1 MNKKKLT
8 VMALLMIVIIALTS
22 CLLFACNPDSSS
34 DPTETETI
42 DPTEG
47 LLINNGDFKVI
58 DTSVSTY
65 PRGVTGWTG
74 AKMYSNNSFRD
85 DVTAGVI
92 SLIKDQY
99 DANKSKWNDSDDEIW
114 QKLNADG
121 RYDGDGD
128 KIKNALMVY
137 MPEESTN
144 ADGNKINGPTAYG
157 YTSTSFSLEKG
168 AYYKLSVD
176 VLTYNIDGP
185 NEEDRGARIYLS
197 SNTYAEFS
205 AIDTKGEWKK
215 YEIYVE
221 TSPSSAT
228 SLTLL
233 LGLGKY
239 NSYYT
244 KGLTSGYAF
253 FDNITL
259 EKIEDDDSTSAI
271 EGEAAFNAA
280 KEQELSGT
288 DNIATATLKVPNGR
302 FDFGSTTLSSSNAP
316 SSWSL
321 VTGNSGKDDPAPTS
335 LGYNAII
342 NLGEFAT
349 RYNDLSQTYNMRT
362 GDGASN
368 QEYKPAG
375 SLETIIDSIT
385 NIPGRV
391 GKNVF
396 MLSQQLM
403 TAQGIRSSRTI
414 TIEKNKTYALSVQLY
429 TYGIHG
435 AGVSLILTGNDGKDI
450 KIKGISSTPDEHF
463 MIGSKYITPSTGYE
477 AGDAQTNGST
487 NGWRTYTFYIQG
499 NQFRD
504 YNYNMAIWLGTD
516 GTSDNV
522 SETYHSFTSNSKST
536 TYRADG
542 TFSNGWVFIDE
553 LDLREMSIPDA
564 TDIIVK
570 GENQTL
576 DCAAND
582 ALRGLIVDLTTDNL
596 FGKENGY
603 ILATGTGAV
612 SPNEN
617 DPDNNAHVQ
626 SVGLGAP
633 HGWKS
638 NFDVTDASNPIITD
652 TISEGI
658 VNIASETVYNGVTGT
673 YPGMPYDLNDK
684 NAYMMHAS
692 KESYYEV
699 ETQEFTVE
707 KNKFYRLSV
716 WIKTVDVASSS
727 GAYVYLLDKS
737 KDKDATLTSFTK
749 INTKDLDSYLNDWVE
764 LTVVIRGANDKDT
777 NVSLKFT
784 LGSGDR
790 WASSTLTGGALF
802 VANMNRSEI
811 TYANFKDTTTG
822 TYVKSVDMS
831 ESYTYT
837 FTNGSFDKYDLDDEN
852 LTSGVSLNEQTK
864 PGTPD
869 DWTIN
874 DKTEKINN
882 DDTSLFGGVIAL
894 TPTEDKL
901 GFTSS
906 PQATT
911 ATGIDAS
918 TFDAFYTSSDYSEDY
933 LNSLAGPYM
942 LAIGSKKAKDKYAIG
957 YSSASV
963 TLSANTYYQLS
974 VYVNTAVG
982 VTTASVFLTGES
994 SASTGTNFFLI
1005 ESDNPN
1011 PEWKKYTFFIEVGNT
1026 SVSVKLNLWLGLDVK
1041 QTSMHDYLES
1051 QIQFPEGT
1059 EDDKKEEMIAEE
1071 AKSSGAVFFD
1081 HVVYK
1086 TIEEDDYNT
1095 ATASDY
1101 NKKIS
1106 FLSDSFDSLSDTT
1119 ESRGELTS
1127 PNGWTGAAESGLSS
1141 SNSKVGIVFADSSY
1155 YNTELVDNTLYS
1167 RLLGLDYKE
1176 EDITISDEELSEAR
1190 DSGEYDS
1197 DMSDEAI
1204 IAALKAKKLV
1214 DQKKENWI
1222 PVSALDAHSGNR
1234 ILVINNTTDSAY
1246 RYTSTSNTLKAES
1259 YYEVSVFVKT
1269 YGLKGRDGDDTIGA
1283 NIELYLGSADEVD
1296 TPFIFKSI
1304 KADEWTEYKF
1314 YVQTRDVDVT
1324 SVTVRLSL
1332 GSSTTQDID
1341 GESVTSGL
1349 TSGYAMFDDVTIR
1362 KVDEEVYDSATEGE
1376 RLQKRYVSADTPG
1389 KGEDPGEEGN
1399 TETPDNKFNLEYL
1412 WWMIPTIVIGVV
1424 IIAVVIVF
1432 IVRKLRKPG
1441 AKKAVKLEKAPA
1453 NSEMLDKKRDRYDEG
1468 KE

>member
-22 CLLFACNPDSSS
+22 CLLFACNPDSST

-65 PRGVTGWTG
+65 PRGVTSWTG

-99 DANKSKWNDSDDEIW
+99 DANKSKWNDGDDAVW
-114 QKLNADG
+114 QKLNAGG

-128 KIKNALMVY
+128 KIKNALMIY

-176 VLTYNIDGP
+176 VLTYNINGA
-185 NEEDRGARIYLS
+185 NEADRGARIYLS

-205 AIDTKGEWKK
+205 AIDTKGEWKT

-228 SLTLL
+228 SLTLM

-253 FDNITL
+253 FDNVTL
-259 EKIEDDDSTSAI
+259 EKIEDDNSTSAV

-280 KEQELSGT
+280 KQQELDGT

-342 NLGEFAT
+342 NLDEFAT

-362 GDGASN
+362 GEGASN

-375 SLETIIDSIT
+375 SLETIIDSIK
-385 NIPGRV
+385 NISGRV

-522 SETYHSFTSNSKST
+522 AETYQSFTSNSKST

-553 LDLREMSIPDA
+553 LDLKETSMPDA
-564 TDIIVK
+564 SDIIVK

-576 DCAAND
+576 DCATND

-596 FGKENGY
+596 FGKEDGY
-603 ILATGTGAV
+603 ELAAANGTGNV
-612 SPNEN
+612 SPNEKYDSTN
-617 DPDNNAHVQ
+617 SAHVT
-626 SVGLGAP
+626 SVGVGAP
-633 HGWKS
+633 AEWTS
-638 NFDVTDASNPIITD
+638 NFDVTDPSNPVITD

-658 VNIASETVYNGVTGT
+658 VNIANSTDFNGVTGT

-684 NAYMMHAS
+684 TAYMMHAS

-699 ETQEFTVE
+699 ETQKFKVE

-737 KDKDATLTSFTK
+737 KDDDATLTSFTK

-777 NVSLKFT
+777 DVALKFT
-784 LGSGDR
+784 LGTGDR
-790 WASSTLTGGALF
+790 WASSTLTSGALF

-837 FTNGSFDKYDLDDEN
+837 FTNGDFDKYDLDDEN
-852 LTSGVSLNEQTK
+852 LTSGLSLNEQSK

-874 DKTEKINN
+874 DKTEKINS
-882 DDTSLFGGVIAL
+882 DETSLFGGVIAL
-894 TPTEDKL
+894 TPTDDKL

-906 PQATT
+906 VQATT
-911 ATGIDAS
+911 ATGINES
-918 TFDAFYTSSDYSEDY
+918 VFNQFYTSSDYGNDY
-933 LNSLAGPYM
+933 LDALAGPYM
-942 LAIGSKKAKDKYAIG
+942 LAIGSKSDTDKYAIG

-974 VYVNTAVG
+974 VYVNTIGA
-982 VTTASVFLTGES
+982 TTASVFLTGES
-994 SASTGTNFFLI
+994 SASTGTNYFLI

-1041 QTSMHDYLES
+1041 QTSMHDYLEN

-1059 EDDKKEEMIAEE
+1059 EDDEKEEQIAEK

-1095 ATASDY
+1095 ATASDN

-1106 FLSDSFDSLSDTT
+1106 FLSDSFDSLSGTT

-1155 YNTELVDNTLYS
+1155 YDTELVNDTLYS

-1176 EDITISDEELSEAR
+1176 EDITISDEELSNAKGE
-1190 DSGEYDS
+1190 SEYDG
-1197 DMSDEAI
+1197 MSDEEI
-1204 IAALKAKKLV
+1204 ISALKAKKLIE
-1214 DQKKENWI
+1214 QKTANWI

-1234 ILVINNTTDSAY
+1234 ILVINNTANSAY
-1246 RYTSTSNTLKAES
+1246 RYTSSSNTLKADS

-1283 NIELYLGSADEVD
+1283 NIELYLGSANETDA
-1296 TPFIFKSI
+1296 PLIFKSI
-1304 KADEWTEYKF
+1304 KTGNWTEYKF

-1349 TSGYAMFDDVTIR
+1349 TSGYAMFDDVTVR
-1362 KVDEEVYDSATEGE
+1362 KIDADVYENATEGE
-1376 RLQKRYVSADTPG
+1376 YLQKRHVTADTPG
-1389 KGEDPGEEGN
+1389 KGEDPDPGN
-1399 TETPDNKFNLEYL
+1399 NETPNNKFNLEYL

-1424 IIAVVIVF
+1424 IIAVVVVF
-1432 IVRKLRKPG
+1432 IIRKLRKPG